1 MARDYKPPKKGPTA
15 TSRPGSWVSFVTGLG
30 LGLGVAILVYLW
42 AQHPPRHPSAEL
54 PSAVAPPTAP
64 ELSAVETPE
73 ATPNNTNTLSLPKFD
88 FYKILPEIEV
98 KVPDAELN
106 APPPAAQ
113 DAATNRAN
121 AATAYMLQV
130 GSYQKFDEADQSKAQ
145 LALQGI
151 QATIQRVVIKGSD
164 VWFRVHVGPYKTL
177 PEVQRNRARLAQL
190 GVTAIVLRLGDPG

>member
-1 MARDYKPPKKGPTA
+1 MARDYKPPKKRPPA
-15 TSRPGSWVSFVTGLG
+15 TGRPGSWVSFVTGLG

-54 PSAVAPPTAP
+54 PTAAAPPTAP
-64 ELSAVETPE
+64 ELPAVETPE
-73 ATPNNTNTLSLPKFD
+73 AMPNNTNTLSLPKFD

-106 APPPAAQ
+106 SPAPAAQ
-113 DAATNRAN
+113 DAATNSAN
-121 AATAYMLQV
+121 AATAYVLQV

-177 PEVQRNRARLAQL
+177 SEVQRNRARLAQL